1 MSKTPAEIKK
11 ELRNAK
17 HVQCMDISDGE
28 NECAGTRYGVLIGYV
43 LRDGIYIYITQ
54 LESDNESKQKRIEE
68 LESRLAQVEREKDA
82 AVADLEKYKGCG
94 TCKFQDVQFECD
106 DYQSCAECDNAD
118 CPCYGISVD
127 NCWQWRGVCEGGNT

>member
-1 MSKTPAEIKK
+1 MKPPELIKK
-11 ELRNAK
+11 GLKYCVIHGFSSCHPECPYFHDGNYCK
-17 HVQCMDISDGE
+17 TKMHSDTSE
-28 NECAGTRYGVLIGYV
+28 
-43 LRDGIYIYITQ
+43 YITQ

-68 LESRLAQVEREKDA
+68 LESRLAQVERERDA